1 MDLDEFLDLE
11 RLLHIVHLTNNV
23 PQNKI
28 EIIQRINLVKA
39 QIKFYHTE
47 VLWDEIEFLKKSLT
61 TPSTPIEVK

>member
-11 RLLHIVHLTNNV
+11 ILLHIVHLTNNV

-39 QIKFYHTE
+39 QIKFYHTDLF
-47 VLWDEIEFLKKSLT
+47 VFKDRSKDYG
-61 TPSTPIEVK
+61 V

>member
-11 RLLHIVHLTNNV
+11 ILLHIVHLTNNV

-47 VLWDEIEFLKKSLT
+47 VLWDEIEFLNKSLT